1 MILHEPE
8 ISHQGG
14 RIRVHAR
21 IEASHPKLAA
31 LGRLWFE
38 VDAACG
44 LAVSDRADAF
54 LVALIPIA
62 MACGE
67 SLEVRG
73 RTSPRLAWGIREL
86 QNVHFTW
93 WPRHVKIVDVRY
105 GTLEEAPV
113 EDRGVGVASAF
124 SGGADSLYTLW
135 SHTRDREPIP
145 GFRLSHALS
154 INGFDLDVDLEES
167 GRFDTLRAIYAPLL
181 ATLGVELVT
190 VRTNLRAFRLAGT
203 KQSGLIRSFATA
215 LIAPALALSHT
226 FGRFYLA
233 AARGYGQFEADG
245 SNPTTDPLLGT
256 AGFQTIHDGA
266 QVSARFAKLA
276 VIAGWPEALARL
288 RVCSNPS
295 WRSVDVERG
304 VIDNCGTCK
313 KCIWTLTS
321 LELLTGRTTFPT
333 LRRPLARADLR
344 WAARNSPLR
353 SLENLH
359 EAVERG
365 HRSIALDI
373 RWGRAQALLQRWL
386 PVSHGRRRQRRK
398 RLAENALRKDS
409 RFFQVESR

>member
-8 ISHQGG
+8 ISHRGG

-31 LGRLWFE
+31 LGHLWFE
-38 VDAACG
+38 VDDACG

-67 SLEVRG
+67 SIEVRG
-73 RTSPRLAWGIREL
+73 RTSPRLAWGVREL
-86 QNVHFTW
+86 QHVHFAW
-93 WPRHVKIVDVRY
+93 WPRHVRIVDVRY
-105 GTLEEAPV
+105 GALEEAPI
-113 EDRGVGVASAF
+113 EERGVGVASAF
-124 SGGADSLYTLW
+124 SGGVDSLYTIW
-135 SHTRDREPIP
+135 SHTQDREPIP
-145 GFRLSHALS
+145 EFRISHALS
-154 INGFDLDVDLEES
+154 INGFDLDVDLEAT
-167 GRFDTLRAIYAPLL
+167 GRFGALRAIYAPLL

-203 KQSGLIRSFATA
+203 KPSGLMRSFGTA
-215 LIAPALALSHT
+215 LIAPALALSRT
-226 FGRFYLA
+226 FGRLYLA

-256 AGFQTIHDGA
+256 AGFQTIHDAA
-266 QVSARFAKLA
+266 QISARFAKVA

-288 RVCSNPS
+288 RVCSNPA

-333 LRRPLARADLR
+333 FRHPLARTNLR
-344 WAARNSPLR
+344 WAARTSPLR

-359 EAVERG
+359 EAVARG
-365 HRSIALDI
+365 RRDIALDI
-373 RWGRAQALLQRWL
+373 RWGRAQGLLQRWL
-386 PVSHGRRRQRRK
+386 PASRGRRRQRRQ
-398 RLAENALRKDS
+398 RLAENALSHD
-409 RFFQVESR
+409 